1 MSGIEVKDL
10 CKNFKDVKALSH
22 VHLNFK
28 ENTIYGLLGRNGAG
42 KSTLLNI
49 INNRLLPGTGTIT
62 LNGQNITENT
72 EVLRNLFLVNED
84 NIYPESMKVKDAFKW
99 SKEFYPNFDIEYSKK
114 LCDMFDLSPK
124 KKIKRLSTGYQSIF
138 RNIVALSVNVPYVF
152 LDEPVLGLDAY
163 HRDLFYKVL
172 IEKYSEK
179 PFTAVIST
187 HLIEEA
193 ANVIENVIIIKNGE
207 IIKDESI
214 EHLLQNGYCITGASS
229 LIDKYISE
237 KEIVGVETLGGIKT
251 AYIFGKPDN
260 EVPSGLEISN
270 MDLQKLF
277 IHLTNA

>member
-260 EVPSGLEISN
+260 EVPSELEISN